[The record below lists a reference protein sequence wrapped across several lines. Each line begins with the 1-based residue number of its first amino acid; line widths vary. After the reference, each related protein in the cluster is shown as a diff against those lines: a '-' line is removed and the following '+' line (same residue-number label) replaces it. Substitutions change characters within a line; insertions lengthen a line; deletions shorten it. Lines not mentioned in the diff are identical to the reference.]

1 MLVVFLGWKLVPES
15 PRWLLSRAGRNTET
29 EEIFKQIAKVN
40 RKPVPKD
47 LAGRLQSINDSIRK
61 EKVYGYISLF
71 TTWGLAYK
79 TLLLS
84 IALAAS
90 SYTYFVLTI
99 NLGNMGGSTYLNMF
113 ILSAVEVPAT
123 YFSTLAAVSYIDI
136 YNTTIEIFF
145 SKLYHYQ

>member
-15 PRWLLSRAGRNTET
+15 PRWLLSRVGRITET

-40 RKPVPKD
+40 KKPAPKD
-47 LAGRLQSINDSIRK
+47 LSRRLQSINDSIRK

-71 TTWGLAYK
+71 TTWGMATK

-123 YFSTLAAVSYIDI
+123 YFSTLAAVSNVGI
-136 YNTTIEIFF
+136 YNR
-145 SKLYHYQ
+145 L

>member
-1 MLVVFLGWKLVPES
+1 MLFVFLGWKLVPES
-15 PRWLLSRAGRNTET
+15 PRWLLSRVGRITET

-40 RKPVPKD
+40 KKPVPKD
-47 LAGRLQSINDSIRK
+47 LPRRLQSINDSIRK

-71 TTWGLAYK
+71 TTWGMATK

-123 YFSTLAAVSYIDI
+123 YFSTLAAVSHVDI
-136 YNTTIEIFF
+136 
-145 SKLYHYQ
+145 